1 MRKTRNS
8 ALRSVLLFAMLI
20 IVVNNGNG
28 QTTMPEVL
36 EKNTFKEQI
45 NYIREKTRIYQDYR
59 AIREDMFQK
68 ITKNALDSLKEAQSI
83 ITRINN
89 LNTSLNNTSDSLKSA
104 LESTKAKLN
113 EAIDTK
119 NRISV
124 LGHEFNKTAYN
135 SVMWT
140 IIAGLVAI
148 FVIGY
153 LTFIRNRI
161 VLVSTRKDLKELQ
174 EEFETYRQT
183 SRKTR
188 EKMSMDHF
196 NEIKKLKGN

>member
-104 LESTKAKLN
+104 LESTTAKLN

-124 LGHEFNKTAYN
+124 LGNEFNKTAYN
-135 SVMWT
+135 SVTWT

>member
-68 ITKNALDSLKEAQSI
+68 ITENAIDSLMEARSI
-83 ITRINN
+83 ITRVNN

-104 LESTKAKLN
+104 LESTKAKLD
-113 EAIDTK
+113 EAINTK

-124 LGHEFNKTAYN
+124 LGHEFNKTSYN
-135 SVMWT
+135 FVMWT

-188 EKMSMDHF
+188 EKMSIDHF

>member
-1 MRKTRNS
+1 MRKTKKS
-8 ALRSVLLFAMLI
+8 AIRLVLVIAMLI

-45 NYIREKTRIYQDYR
+45 NYIREKTRIYQEYR

-68 ITKNALDSLKEAQSI
+68 ITENALDSLMEARSI
-83 ITRINN
+83 ITRVNN

-104 LESTKAKLN
+104 LESTKAKLD
-113 EAIDTK
+113 EAINTK

-124 LGHEFNKTAYN
+124 LGHEFNKTSYN
-135 SVMWT
+135 FVMWT

-153 LTFIRNRI
+153 LTFIRNQI

-174 EEFETYRQT
+174 EEFETYRQS
-183 SRKTR
+183 SRKAR

-196 NEIKKLKGN
+196 NEIKKLKGI